1 MTYGGLARD
10 TQNLGFIPYAGKQN
24 NHKIAFVLFSWFIV
38 IFGALLFILYDVS
51 VIQNI
56 N

>member
-24 NHKIAFVLFSWFIV
+24 NLKIAFALFSWIIV
-38 IFGALLFILYDVS
+38 IFWCITLFLYDVS